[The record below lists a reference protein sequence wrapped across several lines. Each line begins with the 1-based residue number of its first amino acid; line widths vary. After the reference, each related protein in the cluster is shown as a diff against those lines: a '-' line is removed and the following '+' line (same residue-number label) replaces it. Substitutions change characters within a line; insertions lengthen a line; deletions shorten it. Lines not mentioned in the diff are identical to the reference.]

1 MARQV
6 RWDRPNLIVRAS
18 GKHRV
23 DRLAMRTQWVDAAR
37 RAPKPRGNGYDL
49 RALHAQIDRFEV
61 ALNNLTQGV
70 CFFDGARR
78 LILANQRYAEIY
90 QIPEHSIR
98 PGMTLEEIVD
108 LRFAAGTSPNMTR
121 EEYLAWRASIAITDQ
136 PSDSIVELTSG
147 KTISIHHRP
156 MPDGGWVATH
166 EDITERRLAEQRL
179 GYMARHDALTGLP
192 NRVVFREYMEQETN
206 RRVRGGSL
214 AVLCLDLDHFK
225 YVNDTFG
232 HAVGDALLCAVAE
245 RLRNNVRS
253 NDIVVRLGGDEFAI
267 LQIGVDQPLQATALA
282 RRIIEI
288 LSQPFGLG
296 IQQVTVGTSVGIA
309 YDRLGRINADGLL
322 KNADM
327 ALYRAKA
334 DGKGTFRFFD
344 PVMNEQAQAR
354 HALES
359 GLRTALAN
367 DEFAIFFQPILGAQT
382 GAVNRMEALLR
393 WQHPRRGLIEPSEF
407 IPVAEEIGLMTAI
420 GEWALREA
428 CHLAA
433 QWPGQIPVAVNLAPS
448 QLKRANLRHTVRG
461 ALHESGL
468 PPGRLV
474 LEITEA
480 ALLENTA
487 ETLSTLHHLRH
498 LGLGF
503 SLDNFGAGF
512 SSIGCLRT
520 FPFDRIKIDRSF
532 IRDLKAGSAAVAIIR
547 AIVNLCSA
555 LGMSVTAE
563 GVETEEQL
571 QMLRTE
577 SCAEVQGYL
586 FSPPV
591 SAQEVTALLARMR
604 SVATLQGELP
614 PQ

>member
-1 MARQV
+1 
-6 RWDRPNLIVRAS
+6 
-18 GKHRV
+18 
-23 DRLAMRTQWVDAAR
+23 MRTQWADASLR
-37 RAPKPRGNGYDL
+37 TPKTRGHDQDPRVL
-49 RALHAQIDRFEV
+49 QAQIDRFEV

-90 QIPEHSIR
+90 QIPMDSIR
-98 PGMTLEEIVD
+98 PGMMLEEIVD

-121 EEYLAWRASIAITDQ
+121 EEYLDWRASIAISDQ
-136 PSDSIVELTSG
+136 PSDTIVELTSG
-147 KTISIHHRP
+147 QTISIHHRP

-179 GYMARHDALTGLP
+179 GHMARHDALTGLP
-192 NRVVFREYMEQETN
+192 NRVVFREYMDQEAG
-206 RRVRGGSL
+206 RRSRSSSL

-245 RLRNNVRS
+245 RLRNNVRG
-253 NDIVVRLGGDEFAI
+253 NDVVVRLGGDEFAL
-267 LQIGVDQPLQATALA
+267 LQIGVDQPQQSTALA

-288 LSQPFGLG
+288 LRHPFELG
-296 IQQVTVGTSVGIA
+296 TQQVAVGASVGIA
-309 YDRLGRINADGLL
+309 YDRHGRMNAEELL

-327 ALYRAKA
+327 ALYRAKD
-334 DGKGTFRFFD
+334 DGRGTFRFFD
-344 PVMNEQAQAR
+344 PLMNSQAQAR
-354 HALES
+354 HVLES

-367 DEFAIFFQPILGAQT
+367 DEFAILFQPILDAQT
-382 GAVNRMEALLR
+382 GALNRLEALVR

-407 IPVAEEIGLMTAI
+407 IPVAEEIGLIVPI
-420 GEWALREA
+420 GEWTLQEA
-428 CHLAA
+428 CRRATE
-433 QWPGQIPVAVNLAPS
+433 WPGDVPVAVNLSPA
-448 QLKRANLRHTVRG
+448 QLRNANLRHAVRG

-468 PPGRLV
+468 PPGRLE
-474 LEITEA
+474 LEITET
-480 ALLENTA
+480 ALLQNTA
-487 ETLSTLHHLRH
+487 ETLGTLHRLRA
-498 LGLGF
+498 LGVAF
-503 SLDNFGAGF
+503 SLDDFGTGF

-532 IRDLKAGSAAVAIIR
+532 IRDLKPGSDAGAIVR
-547 AIVNLCSA
+547 AIVDLGNA

-571 QMLRTE
+571 RMLRAE

-591 SAQEVTALLARMR
+591 AAEDVVALIARIRAAAMD
-604 SVATLQGELP
+604 AGELL